1 MNPLVDPGDFPASHT
16 WAYLDA
22 ANMALTYRGADEAV
36 RAWQKDV
43 AYYGSIHFD
52 DDAEATVFDELHVAA
67 ARLFKATPDDI
78 AAGSSA
84 TELLSSLAWALAPD
98 ADTNVV
104 STATAFPS
112 TVYPWRRVA
121 QHTGCE
127 LRLARG
133 QKGYTGSDDLLQ
145 LIDPHTAVV
154 CVSHVEYS
162 GGQRFDLA
170 TLADAAHARGA
181 LLVVDASQSAGA
193 LPIDAPG
200 TGIDALVCGSYK
212 WLCGPF
218 GAAVMYLAPP
228 LHTTLEPGLIGF
240 RSHREM
246 WDLRADRLRYPEAAR
261 RFEFST
267 MAYGCALGMTEAI
280 TFLLDIGIE
289 RIFRYNRLLSDR
301 LIQGLE
307 ARHIEITSPR
317 GEAERTSI
325 VTARFPGRDPA
336 RVAAT
341 LKAARV
347 MVSCRKDIVRFTPHL
362 YNTPAD
368 IDRVLACIDDGL

>member
-1 MNPLVDPGDFPASHT
+1 MNPLVDPDDFPASRT

-52 DDAEATVFDELHVAA
+52 NDAEATIFDGLHEAA
-67 ARLFKATPDDI
+67 ARLFKARPEDI

-84 TELLSSLAWALAPD
+84 TALLNSLAWALAPV
-98 ADTNVV
+98 AGTNVV
-104 STATAFPS
+104 SVATAFPS
-112 TVYPWRRVA
+112 TVYPWMRVA
-121 QHTGCE
+121 RHTGCE
-127 LRLARG
+127 VRLARG
-133 QKGYTGSDDLLQ
+133 KKGYTGTDDLLR
-145 LIDPHTAVV
+145 LIDQHTAVV
-154 CVSHVEYS
+154 CLSHVEYS
-162 GGQRFDLA
+162 GGQRFDLPR
-170 TLADAAHARGA
+170 LAEAAHAQGA

-193 LPIDAPG
+193 LPIDAPQ

-218 GAAVMYLAPP
+218 GAAVMYLAPS

-246 WDLRADRLRYPEAAR
+246 WDLRADRITYPEGAR

-280 TFLLDIGIE
+280 TFLLDIGIA
-289 RIFRYNRLLSDR
+289 RIFRYNCALADH
-301 LIQGLE
+301 LIRGLE
-307 ARHIEITSPR
+307 ERHIEITSPR
-317 GEAERTSI
+317 DEAERTSI
-325 VTARFPGRDPA
+325 VTARFPEPV
-336 RVAAT
+336 RVAAS
-341 LKAARV
+341 LKAAQV

-368 IDRVLACIDDGL
+368 IDRVLACLDDGL